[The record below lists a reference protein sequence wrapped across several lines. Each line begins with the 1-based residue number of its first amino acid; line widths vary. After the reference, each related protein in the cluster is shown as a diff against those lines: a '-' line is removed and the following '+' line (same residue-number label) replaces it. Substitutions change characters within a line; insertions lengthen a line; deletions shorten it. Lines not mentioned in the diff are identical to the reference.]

1 MHELSVA
8 MSILELAE
16 AESAKHN
23 HAKVEAVHIRLGKLA
38 GVIKEA
44 LQGAFELAREQ
55 SASCQ
60 TCRLVIEDV
69 PIVVFCQTCQTER
82 EVVNEM
88 RCVACGEPC
97 GELRKG
103 REMEIVSMEITQ

>member
-16 AESAKHN
+16 AESARHN

-38 GVIKEA
+38 GVMKDA
-44 LQGAFELAREQ
+44 LLGAFELAREQ
-55 SASCQ
+55 SASCR
-60 TCRLVIEDV
+60 TCRLIIEDV
-69 PIVVFCQTCQTER
+69 PIIVFCQACQAQR

-88 RCVACGEPC
+88 RCIACGELC
-97 GELRKG
+97 GELRQG
-103 REMEIVSMEITQ
+103 REMEITAMEITQ